1 MSTAGSRFVT
11 AGVLFLFIF
20 LSGFWLSRSGKPY
33 NGAASTIHKLIG
45 VGAGLFLAI
54 TVYRMNQT
62 ATLSALALMA
72 TVVTGLFFLSLVV
85 SGGLLMA
92 GERQMPAVV
101 LRVHQIAPYLTVLS
115 TAVSLAVLLG
125 RK

>member
-1 MSTAGSRFVT
+1 
-11 AGVLFLFIF
+11 
-20 LSGFWLSRSGKPY
+20 
-33 NGAASTIHKLIG
+33 
-45 VGAGLFLAI
+45 
-54 TVYRMNQT
+54 MNQT